1 MKYMFLM
8 YTDESHEM
16 TEEQAARAREIQWG
30 IMRDTTKQG
39 IFRAASP
46 LYPTSTAVSVRY
58 AKGTVSMTDG
68 PFAETKEALG
78 GFYMLDCRNMDEA
91 KYWAGR
97 MSSAGCASTVEIRQ
111 VADIPGVED
120 VEPSL
125 ADAVHA

>member
-1 MKYMFLM
+1 MKYMFLI

-30 IMRDTTKQG
+30 IMRDTTEQG

-46 LYPTSTAVSVRY
+46 LFPTSTAVSVRCSN
-58 AKGTVSMTDG
+58 GTVSATDG

-78 GFYMLDCRNMDEA
+78 GFYMLECRDMEEA

-97 MSSAGCASTVEIRQ
+97 ISTAGCASTVEIRQ
-111 VADIPGVED
+111 VADIPGIED

>member
-16 TEEQAARAREIQWG
+16 PEEQAARAREIQWG
-30 IMRDTTKQG
+30 IMRDTTSQG

-46 LYPTSTAVSVRY
+46 LCPTSTAVSVRCSNG
-58 AKGTVSMTDG
+58 KVSATDG

-78 GFYMLDCRNMDEA
+78 GFYMLECRDMEEA

-97 MSSAGCASTVEIRQ
+97 MSTAGCASTVEIRQ
-111 VADIPGVED
+111 VADIPGIED

>member
-8 YTDESHEM
+8 YADESREM

-30 IMRDTTKQG
+30 IMRDTTKEG

-46 LYPTSTAVSVRY
+46 LFPTSTAVSVRY
-58 AKGTVSMTDG
+58 ANGSVSTTDG

-78 GFYMLDCRNMDEA
+78 GFYMLECRNMEEA
-91 KYWAGR
+91 RYWAGR
-97 MSSAGCASTVEIRQ
+97 MSTAGCASTVEIRQ
-111 VADIPGVED
+111 VADIPGIED

>member
-8 YTDESHEM
+8 YTDESQNM

-39 IFRAASP
+39 VFRAASP
-46 LYPTSTAVSVRY
+46 LFPTSTALSVRCTNGNVSV
-58 AKGTVSMTDG
+58 TDG

-78 GFYMLDCRNMDEA
+78 GFYLLECRDMEEA

-97 MSSAGCASTVEIRQ
+97 MSTAGCASTVEIRQ
-111 VADIPGVED
+111 VADIPGTED
-120 VEPSL
+120 VESSL
-125 ADAVHA
+125 AAAVHA